1 MTPIPR
7 DIPLRSFTAKA
18 RVAHLSELPAVSGGP
33 ALEPSAIRNVVRT
46 LFRVFH
52 ALSRAPS
59 DTGGVFHREMHASL
73 RRVRETCRVP
83 LYPQVSSRLALGPVM
98 VVVKIH
104 QRRILSNPDWLFNTN
119 HNTYNTRRCAPFQDQ
134 MFLHTPALGVGPSK
148 QILITKSAPG

>member
-1 MTPIPR
+1 MAVI
-7 DIPLRSFTAKA
+7 
-18 RVAHLSELPAVSGGP
+18 SE
-33 ALEPSAIRNVVRT
+33 NVVRT

-83 LYPQVSSRLALGPVM
+83 LHPQVSSRLALGPVM

-104 QRRILSNPDWLFNTN
+104 QRRILSNPDWSFNN
-119 HNTYNTRRCAPFQDQ
+119 SYNTYNTRLFAPFRGQI
-134 MFLHTPALGVGPSK
+134 FSHAPAVTGGPST
-148 QILITKSAPG
+148 QMLLPQSAPG